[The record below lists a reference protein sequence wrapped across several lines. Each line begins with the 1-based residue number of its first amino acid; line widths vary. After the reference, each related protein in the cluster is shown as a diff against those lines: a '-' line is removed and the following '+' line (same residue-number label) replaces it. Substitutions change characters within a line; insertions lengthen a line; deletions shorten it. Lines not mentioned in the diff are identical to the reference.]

1 MTMTRKDFISIARAI
16 DESTIKHRAIGKPVI
31 EKETLIKSMCIILKA
46 NNNRF
51 DSTRFIDAC
60 NTSQ

>member
-16 DESTIKHRAIGKPVI
+16 NESTIKGLLNNRIDKKTFI
-31 EKETLIKSMCIILKA
+31 NSMCIILKA
-46 NNNRF
+46 NNPRF

-60 NTSQ
+60 NDSIG